1 MKHTA
6 CRRAAALALIFV
18 MLAGILPV
26 TASAAGNPRFDD
38 VKPADWFYS
47 SVETVCAKGL
57 MTGTS
62 ARTFRPA
69 LPVTRGM
76 LVTILYRLENYPKTA
91 SGSPFADVAVGSY
104 YEKAIR
110 WAAANKIVTG
120 YDAAHFGPDDALT
133 REQLAAILYRYA
145 EAMGYD
151 VSSGLSH
158 TLYADAAEVSGY
170 AQTAVDWAIAE
181 GFLKGKDGWKLC
193 PKAAATRAELAVIL
207 TRFCAYAEP
216 QTAARLRTLLTAA
229 ASRPDRNPDANEDPE
244 PETGLSIRFDRAET
258 VTTQPSVTLTG
269 SYVSDADVA
278 SITYMLTGE
287 YSDFLDETGDVTYA
301 DGRWEIA
308 DLRIVPDSSAVTLLI
323 TDADGNT
330 AAATGSVYYDLGE
343 LVDAELVKVAQDEET
358 GLIFASNILLVY
370 FADDASDADKDAVVQ
385 SVGGTVVGRNNFTNM
400 LQLMVEP
407 VTLED
412 ASRIS
417 DQVEEDF
424 PKTVVMAMFDL
435 GFTGSSLSY
444 NDPWEVK
451 QNGSQNGQ
459 PVKVTRG
466 PEGWDE
472 SAPKGTN
479 WGLEAIEAL
488 SAWELYGA
496 EFKPIRVGVVDT
508 VFDTTHEDL
517 NGKIVFPNPN
527 AEKRNNRNL
536 KSFPDDSH
544 GTHVAGIIAA
554 AANNGKGITGIAHNA
569 QIIAYPYAE
578 IVRGGNVA
586 GALEVEFSSELENG
600 LILTVLA
607 GAKVVNFSV
616 SLTGTAKYW
625 KLATPSYKNLV
636 RDSARMSCHAM
647 SLLLEKYLPEG
658 RDFLVVQ
665 AAGNGTAD
673 GFACDAVNSGAFAS
687 ISQKNKM
694 LTGNITLD
702 QVLDRII
709 VVGNARIDAPESGVY
724 EGSRY
729 IQHASSNAGDRVDL
743 CAPGTR
749 IASCFRTDAGESYG
763 FMTGTSQAAP
773 HVTGVAALVWSAN
786 DALTGPQ
793 VKKILC
799 SSYREWAKDNK
810 EAVPFNSLFTGG
822 TFPMVNARLSVKK
835 ALEMKYGTTKNYRAT
850 IVEGPTAKGMTA
862 TSVSAYPSD
871 YRDGYVEISL
881 TWGSNPGV
889 HQTMIAL
896 TREGSSFTKSEIDDA
911 IATYPKL
918 WKEELGE
925 RPETMPLEQ
934 VAINAFSWSFAW
946 AGDKNLPAYVLL
958 LNMDREYNVLGYT
971 IVKVEQV

>member
-6 CRRAAALALIFV
+6 CRRAIALALVLV

-38 VKPADWFYS
+38 VRPADWFYS
-47 SVETVCAKGL
+47 SVETVCGKGL

-62 ARTFRPA
+62 ARTFRPE

-91 SGSPFADVAVGSY
+91 SGSPFADVAAGSY

-193 PKAAATRAELAVIL
+193 PKSAATRAELAVIL

-216 QTAARLRTLLTAA
+216 QAAVRLRTLLTAA
-229 ASRPDRNPDANEDPE
+229 ALRPDRRPDDAEE

-287 YSDFLDETGDVTYA
+287 YSDFLDKTGDVTYA

-308 DLRIVPDSSAVTLLI
+308 DLRIVPDSSAVTLMI
-323 TDADGNT
+323 TDVDGNT

-343 LVDAELVKVAQDEET
+343 LVDAELVEIAQDEET

-370 FADDASDADKDAVVQ
+370 FADEASDADKAAVAQ
-385 SVGGTVVGRNNFTNM
+385 SVSGTVVGQDNFMNM
-400 LQLMVEP
+400 QQLMVEP
-407 VTLED
+407 VTLEE

-424 PKTVVMAMFDL
+424 PETVELAMFDL
-435 GFTGSSLSY
+435 VLSADDDPF
-444 NDPWEVK
+444 NDPWLDE
-451 QNGSQNGQ
+451 NGYG
-459 PVKVTRG
+459 T
-466 PEGWDE
+466 EGWDD
-472 SAPKGTN
+472 SNPAGTN
-479 WGLEAIEAL
+479 WGFEAIEATG
-488 SAWELYGA
+488 AWELYGS
-496 EFKPIRVGVVDT
+496 EFKPIKVGVIEGG
-508 VFDTTHEDL
+508 FNPNHEDL
-517 NGKIVFPNPN
+517 KGKIKFTSKKD
-527 AEKRNNRNL
+527 EKKNSKTL
-536 KSFPDDSH
+536 GKIETDYDSFEAIAH
-544 GTHVAGIIAA
+544 GDHVSGIISATP
-554 AANNGKGITGIAHNA
+554 NNKKGITGVAPNTT
-569 QIIAYPYAE
+569 
-578 IVRGGNVA
+578 IVGGFSGMVSTIVNSVCA
-586 GALEVEFSSELENG
+586 TVE
-600 LILTVLA
+600 A
-607 GAKVVNFSV
+607 GAKVVNLSLGLPAITQKELKKGIGLQRKLSEKQSARIACMSMSRLLAKGYDFVVVQSSGNGV
-616 SLTGTAKYW
+616 AITENGKKPYLTG
-625 KLATPSYKNLV
+625 
-636 RDSARMSCHAM
+636 
-647 SLLLEKYLPEG
+647 
-658 RDFLVVQ
+658 
-665 AAGNGTAD
+665 
-673 GFACDAVNSGAFAS
+673 CDAARNGLFAT
-687 ISQKNKM
+687 IDRGYQGDLYKVRG
-694 LTGNITLD
+694 TTPVTLD
-702 QVLDRII
+702 EVLDRIMI
-709 VVGNARIDAPESGVY
+709 VSSA
-724 EGSRY
+724 Y
-729 IQHASSNAGDRVDL
+729 IQDGEYIRARFANAGAQV
-743 CAPGTR
+743 CISAPGGE
-749 IASCFRTDAGESYG
+749 ILSCGSEKNEYRTMS
-763 FMTGTSQAAP
+763 GTSQAAP
-773 HVTGVAALVWSAN
+773 YVAAVASLTWSAN
-786 DALTGPQ
+786 SNLTGAQ
-793 VKKILC
+793 VKSILC
-799 SSYREWAKDNK
+799 SNYNRWVKDNPNTHEK
-810 EAVPFNSLFTGG
+810 HTSGEYPL
-822 TFPMVNARLSVKK
+822 VNARLSVKK

-850 IVEGPTAKGMTA
+850 IVEAPTAKGMTA

-871 YRDGYVEISL
+871 YHDGYVEISL

-889 HQTMIAL
+889 YQTLIAL

>member
-6 CRRAAALALIFV
+6 CRKAIALALILV

-38 VKPADWFYS
+38 VRPADWFYS

-91 SGSPFADVAVGSY
+91 SGSPFADVAAGSY

-110 WAAANKIVTG
+110 WAASNKIVTG

-193 PKAAATRAELAVIL
+193 PKSAATRAELAVIL

-216 QTAARLRTLLTAA
+216 QAAVRLRTLLTAA
-229 ASRPDRNPDANEDPE
+229 ALRPDRNPDANEDPE

-301 DGRWEIA
+301 DGRWEIT
-308 DLRIVPDSSAVTLLI
+308 DLRIVPDSSTVTLLI

-330 AAATGSVYYDLGE
+330 AATTGSVYYDLGE

-370 FADDASDADKDAVVQ
+370 FTDEASDADKAAVAR
-385 SVGGTVVGRNNFTNM
+385 SVGGTVVGQDNFMNM
-400 LQLMVEP
+400 QQLMVEP

-417 DQVEEDF
+417 DQLEEDF
-424 PKTVVMAMFDL
+424 PETVELAMFDL
-435 GFTGSSLSY
+435 VLSEDSMDFD
-444 NDPWEVK
+444 DPWEAYTPWVNSDEDGATAVWT
-451 QNGSQNGQ
+451 QISPDGWNDEAPSGS
-459 PVKVTRG
+459 
-466 PEGWDE
+466 
-472 SAPKGTN
+472 N
-479 WGLEAIEAL
+479 WNYEAIEA
-488 SAWELYGA
+488 SGAWELYGS
-496 EFKPIRVGVVDT
+496 EFKPIGVGIIDT
-508 VFDTTHEDL
+508 GIYVNHEDL
-517 NGKIVFPNPN
+517 KGKIIFPTEE
-527 AEKRNNRNL
+527 AEKENDNNAI
-536 KSFPDDSH
+536 H
-544 GTHVAGIIAA
+544 GTHIAGTIAA
-554 AANNGKGITGIAHNA
+554 IANNKKGITGIAHQA
-569 QIIAYPYAE
+569 TILASPFSGSHTDALRRLEELVQ
-578 IVRGGNVA
+578 A
-586 GALEVEFSSELENG
+586 GARVINLSFGFS
-600 LILTVLA
+600 
-607 GAKVVNFSV
+607 
-616 SLTGTAKYW
+616 GTLKI
-625 KLATPSYKNLV
+625 N
-636 RDSARMSCHAM
+636 
-647 SLLLEKYLPEG
+647 
-658 RDFLVVQ
+658 
-665 AAGNGTAD
+665 
-673 GFACDAVNSGAFAS
+673 
-687 ISQKNKM
+687 M
-694 LTGNITLD
+694 LTGNSLYILANNKLKSVAASARAACYTMSKLLAD
-702 QVLDRII
+702 GYDFVVVQSSGNGTKDGYACDTIYNGMFATICETFHKLYGSVSLEQVMDRIMI
-709 VVGNARIDAPESGVY
+709 V
-724 EGSRY
+724 GSVRLNRDGSY
-729 IQHASSNAGDRVDL
+729 TQVNTSNAGGTVCI
-743 CAPGTR
+743 CAPGSQ
-749 IASCFRTDAGESYG
+749 ILSCEKRLSKYKYVARG
-763 FMTGTSQAAP
+763 GTSMAAP
-773 HVTGVAALVWSAN
+773 HVAAVAALTWSAN
-786 DALTGPQ
+786 EYLTGAQ
-793 VKKILC
+793 VKQILC
-799 SSYREWAKDNK
+799 SNYNRIAQDNTSEYSK
-810 EAVPFNSLFTGG
+810 YTKG
-822 TFPMVNARLSVKK
+822 TFPLVNARLSVKK

-871 YRDGYVEISL
+871 YHDGYVEISL

-889 HQTMIAL
+889 YQTLIAL

>member
-6 CRRAAALALIFV
+6 CRRAIALALILV

-47 SVETVCAKGL
+47 SVETVCGKGL

-91 SGSPFADVAVGSY
+91 SGSPFADVAAGSY

-145 EAMGYD
+145 DAMGYD

-193 PKAAATRAELAVIL
+193 PKAVATRAELAVIL

-216 QTAARLRTLLTAA
+216 QAAARLKTLLTAA
-229 ASRPDRNPDANEDPE
+229 ALRPDRRPDDAEE

-287 YSDFLDETGDVTYA
+287 YSDFLDKTGDVTYA

-308 DLRIVPDSSAVTLLI
+308 DLRIVPDSSSITLLI

-343 LVDAELVKVAQDEET
+343 LVDPELVEVAQDEET

-370 FADDASDADKDAVVQ
+370 FADEASDADKADVAR
-385 SVGGTVVGRNNFTNM
+385 SVGGTVVGQDNFMNM
-400 LQLMVEP
+400 QQLMVEP
-407 VTLED
+407 VTLEE
-412 ASRIS
+412 AI
-417 DQVEEDF
+417 QIAEEVEAGF
-424 PKTVVMAMFDL
+424 PETVVMAMFDVA
-435 GFTGSSLSY
+435 FSDDSMVFD
-444 NDPWEVK
+444 DPWSAYTNWNYAEGDEYDIRTGWIYPK
-451 QNGSQNGQ
+451 
-459 PVKVTRG
+459 
-466 PEGWDE
+466 GWDDNNPGG
-472 SAPKGTN
+472 SN
-479 WGLEAIEAL
+479 WNFEAIEAS
-488 SAWELYGA
+488 SAWELYGS
-496 EFKPIRVGVVDT
+496 EFKLVGVGVVDGG
-508 VFDTTHEDL
+508 FNRRHEDL
-517 NGKIVFPNPN
+517 QGRIIFTDNDAV
-527 AEKRNNRNL
+527 KRN
-536 KSFPDDSH
+536 DDFLSLDTLDANH
-544 GTHVAGIIAA
+544 GTHIAGIIAA
-554 AANNGKGITGIAHNA
+554 IAHNGKGISGIANNA
-569 QIIAYPYAE
+569 KIIASPGKMTNLTFASAME
-578 IVRGGNVA
+578 RGLTETVTA
-586 GALEVEFSSELENG
+586 GAR
-600 LILTVLA
+600 
-607 GAKVVNFSV
+607 VVNFSCG
-616 SLTGTAKYW
+616 LTGTMNIKSLVQNRVTDIWTEPNLLMAIYSAKMACFTMS
-625 KLATPSYKNLV
+625 KLLASGY
-636 RDSARMSCHAM
+636 
-647 SLLLEKYLPEG
+647 
-658 RDFLVVQ
+658 DFVVVQ
-665 AAGNGTAD
+665 SSGNGTNENY
-673 GFACDAVNSGAFAS
+673 ACDAIYNGGFATICQS
-687 ISQKNKM
+687 FHELYESVS
-694 LTGNITLD
+694 LE
-702 QVLDRII
+702 QVQDRIM
-709 VVGNARIDAPESGVY
+709 VVGSVRLNRD
-724 EGSRY
+724 GSY
-729 IQHASSNAGDRVDL
+729 TQVNSSNAGGVVCI
-743 CAPGTR
+743 CAPGQQ
-749 IASCFRTDAGESYG
+749 ILSCTY
-763 FMTGTSQAAP
+763 GTSGYGMSGGTSMAAP
-773 HVTGVAALVWSAN
+773 HVAAVAALTWSAN
-786 DALTGPQ
+786 EYLTGAQ
-793 VKKILC
+793 VKQILC
-799 SSYREWAKDNK
+799 SNYNRIAQDNTSEYSK
-810 EAVPFNSLFTGG
+810 YTKG
-822 TFPMVNARLSVKK
+822 TFPLVNARLSVKK

-871 YRDGYVEISL
+871 HRDGYVEISL

-889 HQTMIAL
+889 YQTLIAL

>member
-91 SGSPFADVAVGSY
+91 SGSPFADVAAGSY

-216 QTAARLRTLLTAA
+216 QAAARLRTLLTAA

-244 PETGLSIRFDRAET
+244 PETGLSIRFDQAET

-287 YSDFLDETGDVTYA
+287 YSDFLDKTGDVTYA
-301 DGRWEIA
+301 DGRWEIT
-308 DLRIVPDSSAVTLLI
+308 DLRIVPDSSTVTLLI

-330 AAATGSVYYDLGE
+330 AATTGSVYYDLGE
-343 LVDAELVKVAQDEET
+343 LVAPELVEVAQDEET

-370 FADDASDADKDAVVQ
+370 FADEASDADKADVVQ

-536 KSFPDDSH
+536 KSFHDDSH

-709 VVGNARIDAPESGVY
+709 VVGNAKIDTATDGVY
-724 EGSRY
+724 EGSMY
-729 IQHASSNAGDRVDL
+729 IQNVTSNAGDRVDL
-743 CAPGTR
+743 CAPGTQ
-749 IASCFRTDAGESYG
+749 IASCSLMGVNENYELG
-763 FMTGTSQAAP
+763 TGTSQAAP

-786 DALTGPQ
+786 DALTAPQ
-793 VKKILC
+793 VKQILC
-799 SSYREWAKDNK
+799 SSYREWVKDNK

-822 TFPMVNARLSVKK
+822 TFPMVNARLAVKK
-835 ALEMKYGTTKNYRAT
+835 ALEMKPSRIGELRAT
-850 IVEGPTAKGMTA
+850 IVEGPTAEGMTVR
-862 TSVSAYPSD
+862 SVSAWPSD
-871 YRDGYVEISL
+871 EYENYIR
-881 TWGSNPGV
+881 
-889 HQTMIAL
+889 IAL
-896 TREGSSFTKSEIDDA
+896 TWDRNPHVQKTFIAAMQANRSFTKSEIDDA
-911 IATYPKL
+911 IAFYPDL
-918 WKEELGE
+918 WREEVGE
-925 RPETMPLEQ
+925 QPEDMPLELHISQ
-934 VAINAFSWSFAW
+934 HFPWTDAKGYPV
-946 AGDKNLPAYVLL
+946 YVLL

>member
-6 CRRAAALALIFV
+6 CRRAIALALILV

-26 TASAAGNPRFDD
+26 TASAAANPRFDD
-38 VKPADWFYS
+38 VRPADWFYS

-91 SGSPFADVAVGSY
+91 SGSPFADVAAGSY

-120 YDAAHFGPDDALT
+120 YDAVHFGPDDALT

-170 AQTAVDWAIAE
+170 AQPAVDWAIAE

-193 PKAAATRAELAVIL
+193 PKSAATRAELAVIL

-216 QTAARLRTLLTAA
+216 QAAARLRTLLTAA
-229 ASRPDRNPDANEDPE
+229 ALRPDRNPDANEDPE

-278 SITYMLTGE
+278 SITYMLTGA
-287 YSDFLDETGDVTYA
+287 YSDFLDKTGDVTYA

-308 DLRIVPDSSAVTLLI
+308 DLRIVPDSSSITLLI

-343 LVDAELVKVAQDEET
+343 LVDAELVEVAQDEET

-370 FADDASDADKDAVVQ
+370 FADDASDADKADVAR
-385 SVGGTVVGRNNFTNM
+385 SVGGTVVGQDNFMNM
-400 LQLMVEP
+400 QQLMVEP
-407 VTLED
+407 VTLEE

-424 PKTVVMAMFDL
+424 PETAELAMFDMA
-435 GFTGSSLSY
+435 FTDSSLSY

-459 PVKVTRG
+459 PVQVTRG

-488 SAWELYGA
+488 SAWELYGT
-496 EFKPIRVGVVDT
+496 EFKPIRVGVVDGM
-508 VFDTTHEDL
+508 FDTTHEDL
-517 NGKIVFPNPN
+517 QGKIIFPSEE
-527 AEKRNNRNL
+527 AENLNKRNL
-536 KSFPDDSH
+536 KEFANSH

-554 AANNGKGITGIAHNA
+554 NADNGKGITGVAHNA
-569 QIIAYPYAE
+569 TLIAYPYSVNWNNNSYDE
-578 IVRGGNVA
+578 FLKRGSF
-586 GALEVEFSSELENG
+586 EFSTSLQRG
-600 LILTVLA
+600 LIQTVMA

-616 SLTGTAKYW
+616 SLTHRVKYW
-625 KLATPSYKNLV
+625 RLSTSSYKEV
-636 RDSARMSCHAM
+636 IKDSARMSSYAM
-647 SLLLEKYLPEG
+647 ALLLEKYLPEG

-673 GFACDAVNSGAFAS
+673 GFACDATNSGAFAS
-687 ISQKNKM
+687 INEKDNM
-694 LTGNITLD
+694 LTSGITLN

-709 VVGNARIDAPESGVY
+709 VVGNAKIDTATDGVY
-724 EGSRY
+724 EGSMY
-729 IQHASSNAGDRVDL
+729 IQNVTSNAGGRVDL
-743 CAPGTR
+743 CAPGTQ
-749 IASCFRTDAGESYG
+749 IASCSLMGVNENYELG
-763 FMTGTSQAAP
+763 TGTSQAAP

-786 DALTGPQ
+786 DALTAPQ

-799 SSYREWAKDNK
+799 SSYREWVKDNIDT
-810 EAVPFNSLFTGG
+810 APINSTFTGG
-822 TFPMVNARLSVKK
+822 TFPMVNARLAVKK
-835 ALEMKYGTTKNYRAT
+835 ALEMKPSRIGNLRAT
-850 IVEGPTAKGMTA
+850 IVEGPTAEGMTVR
-862 TSVSAYPSD
+862 SVSAQPSD
-871 YRDGYVEISL
+871 EYENYIR
-881 TWGSNPGV
+881 
-889 HQTMIAL
+889 IAL
-896 TREGSSFTKSEIDDA
+896 TWDSNPHVQKTFIAAMQANRSFTKSEIDDA
-911 IATYPKL
+911 IAFYPDL
-918 WKEELGE
+918 WREEVGE
-925 RPETMPLEQ
+925 QPEDMPLELHISQ
-934 VAINAFSWSFAW
+934 HFPWTDAKGYPV
-946 AGDKNLPAYVLL
+946 YVLL
-958 LNMDREYNVLGYT
+958 LNMDREYNILGYT

>member
-91 SGSPFADVAVGSY
+91 SGSPFADVAAGSY

-170 AQTAVDWAIAE
+170 AQPAVDWAIAE

-193 PKAAATRAELAVIL
+193 PKSAATRAELAVIL
-207 TRFCAYAEP
+207 TRFCAYAES
-216 QTAARLRTLLTAA
+216 QAAARLRTLLTAA

-278 SITYMLTGE
+278 SITYMLTGA
-287 YSDFLDETGDVTYA
+287 YSDFLDKTGDVTYA

-308 DLRIVPDSSAVTLLI
+308 DLRTVPDSSSITLLI

-343 LVDAELVKVAQDEET
+343 LVDAELVEVAQDEET

-370 FADDASDADKDAVVQ
+370 FADDASDADKAAVAR
-385 SVGGTVVGRNNFTNM
+385 SVGGTVVGQDNFMNM
-400 LQLMVEP
+400 QQLMVEP
-407 VTLED
+407 VTLDE

-424 PKTVVMAMFDL
+424 PETVVMAMFDL
-435 GFTGSSLSY
+435 MLSADGDPF
-444 NDPWEVK
+444 NDPWIDE
-451 QNGSQNGQ
+451 NGYG
-459 PVKVTRG
+459 PDGWDDEK
-466 PEGWDE
+466 PEG
-472 SAPKGTN
+472 SN
-479 WGLEAIEAL
+479 WNFEAIEAS
-488 SAWELYGA
+488 SAWELYGS
-496 EFKPIRVGVVDT
+496 EFKPVGVGIIDNGFNVK
-508 VFDTTHEDL
+508 HQEL
-517 NGKIVFPNPN
+517 QGKIIFPTAN
-527 AEKRNNRNL
+527 AEKRNRA
-536 KSFPDDSH
+536 DDH
-544 GTHVAGIIAA
+544 GTHIAGTIAA
-554 AANNGKGITGIAHNA
+554 IANNKKGITGIAHQA
-569 QIIAYPYAE
+569 TIIASPTSSSSS
-578 IVRGGNVA
+578 NVTRSLEELVQA
-586 GALEVEFSSELENG
+586 GAR
-600 LILTVLA
+600 
-607 GAKVVNFSV
+607 VVNLSQGLSGTMAIGMLVGDSFDTLTKIKLLTTVKSAKAACYTMSKLLADGYDFVVVQSSGNGTSEGYACDAIFNGMFATICETFHKLYGSV
-616 SLTGTAKYW
+616 SL
-625 KLATPSYKNLV
+625 
-636 RDSARMSCHAM
+636 
-647 SLLLEKYLPEG
+647 E
-658 RDFLVVQ
+658 
-665 AAGNGTAD
+665 
-673 GFACDAVNSGAFAS
+673 
-687 ISQKNKM
+687 
-694 LTGNITLD
+694 
-702 QVLDRII
+702 QVMDRIM
-709 VVGNARIDAPESGVY
+709 VVGSVKLNPDWSYTQAID
-724 EGSRY
+724 
-729 IQHASSNAGDRVDL
+729 SNAGGAVCI
-743 CAPGTR
+743 CAPGWGVL
-749 IASCFRTDAGESYG
+749 SCTS
-763 FMTGTSQAAP
+763 GTSGYKTDLGTSMAAP
-773 HVTGVAALVWSAN
+773 HVAAVAALTWSAN
-786 DALTGPQ
+786 EYLTGAQ
-793 VKKILC
+793 VKQILC
-799 SSYREWAKDNK
+799 SNYNRIAKDNTGERSK
-810 EAVPFNSLFTGG
+810 YTGG
-822 TFPMVNARLSVKK
+822 TFPIVNARLSVKK

-871 YRDGYVEISL
+871 HRDGYVEISL

-889 HQTMIAL
+889 YQTLIAL

>member
-6 CRRAAALALIFV
+6 CRRVIALALIFV
-18 MLAGILPV
+18 MLAAILPV

-38 VKPADWFYS
+38 VSPADWFYS

-91 SGSPFADVAVGSY
+91 SGSPFADVAAGSY

-207 TRFCAYAEP
+207 TRYCAYAEP
-216 QTAARLRTLLTAA
+216 QAAARLKTLLTAA
-229 ASRPDRNPDANEDPE
+229 ASRPDRDPDANEE

-301 DGRWEIA
+301 DGRWEIT
-308 DLRIVPDSSAVTLLI
+308 DLRIVPDSSTVTLMI

-370 FADDASDADKDAVVQ
+370 FADEASDADKAAVAQ
-385 SVGGTVVGRNNFTNM
+385 SVGGTVVGQDNFMNM
-400 LQLMVEP
+400 QQLMVAP
-407 VTLED
+407 VTLEE
-412 ASRIS
+412 AI
-417 DQVEEDF
+417 QVADNVKTGF
-424 PKTVVMAMFDL
+424 PETVVMAMFDVA
-435 GFTGSSLSY
+435 FTDSSLSY

-451 QNGSQNGQ
+451 ENGAQNGES
-459 PVKVTRG
+459 VKVTRG

-496 EFKPIRVGVVDT
+496 EFKPILVGVVDNM
-508 VFDTTHEDL
+508 FDTTHEDL
-517 NGKIVFPNPN
+517 EGKISFPDAD
-527 AEKRNNRNL
+527 AEKRNSRNL
-536 KSFPDDSH
+536 KEIPDAH
-544 GTHVAGIIAA
+544 GTHVSGIIAA
-554 AANNGKGITGIAHNA
+554 TANNGKGITGVAHNA
-569 QIIAYPYAE
+569 KIIAYPYSEVVVNNDFDEA
-578 IVRGGNVA
+578 VD
-586 GALEVEFSSELENG
+586 VEFTSELEKG
-600 LILTVLA
+600 LIQTVLA
-607 GAKVVNFSV
+607 GAKVINFSV
-616 SLTGTAKYW
+616 SLTGTVTYRRQ
-625 KLATPSYKNLV
+625 TMSPSYNRVLKE
-636 RDSARMSCHAM
+636 SARMSSYAV
-647 SLLLEKYLPEG
+647 SLLLDKYLPEG

-665 AAGNGTAD
+665 AAGNGTRD
-673 GFACDAVNSGAFAS
+673 GTACDATKAGIFAS
-687 ISQKNKM
+687 IDEDNNM
-694 LTGNITLD
+694 LVSGITLN

-709 VVGNARIDAPESGVY
+709 VVGNAQIDTAVDGVY
-724 EGSRY
+724 EESMY
-729 IQHASSNAGDRVDL
+729 IQNPTSNAGDRVDL

-749 IASCFRTDAGESYG
+749 IASCSLMGVNDNYELES
-763 FMTGTSQAAP
+763 GTSQAAP

-786 DALTGPQ
+786 DALTAPQ
-793 VKKILC
+793 VKQILC
-799 SSYREWAKDNK
+799 SSYRDWVKDNF
-810 EAVPFNSLFTGG
+810 EMLPYNSLFTGG
-822 TFPMVNARLSVKK
+822 TFPMVNARLAVKK
-835 ALEMKYGTTKNYRAT
+835 ALEMKPSKTSNLRAT

-862 TSVSAYPSD
+862 ASVSAQPSD
-871 YRDGYVEISL
+871 MFENYIRLNLEWD
-881 TWGSNPGV
+881 SNPCV
-889 HQTMIAL
+889 QKTFIAAMQAS
-896 TREGSSFTKSEIDDA
+896 RSFTKSEIEDA
-911 IATYPKL
+911 IEFYPDL
-918 WKEELGE
+918 WREEVGE
-925 RPETMPLEQ
+925 QPEDMPLEQ
-934 VAINAFSWSFAW
+934 RTSQHFPWTD
-946 AGDKNLPAYVLL
+946 DKGYPIYVLL

>member
-6 CRRAAALALIFV
+6 CRRAIALALILV

-38 VKPADWFYS
+38 VRPADWFYS
-47 SVETVCAKGL
+47 SVETVCGKGL
-57 MTGTS
+57 MTGTTT
-62 ARTFRPA
+62 RTFRPE

-91 SGSPFADVAVGSY
+91 SGSPFADVAAGSY

-193 PKAAATRAELAVIL
+193 PKSAATRAELAVIL

-216 QTAARLRTLLTAA
+216 QAAARLKTLLAAA
-229 ASRPDRNPDANEDPE
+229 ASRPDRRPDANEE

-278 SITYMLTGE
+278 SITYMLTGA
-287 YSDFLDETGDVTYA
+287 YSDFLDKTGDVTYA

-323 TDADGNT
+323 TDVDGNT

-343 LVDAELVKVAQDEET
+343 LVDPELVEVAQDEET

-370 FADDASDADKDAVVQ
+370 FSDEASDADKAAVAQ
-385 SVGGTVVGRNNFTNM
+385 SVSGTVVGQNNFTNM
-400 LQLMVEP
+400 QQLMVEP
-407 VTLED
+407 VTLEE

-424 PKTVVMAMFDL
+424 PETVVMAMFDMA
-435 GFTGSSLSY
+435 FTDSSLSF

-459 PVKVTRG
+459 PVTVTRG
-466 PEGWDE
+466 PEGWNE
-472 SAPKGTN
+472 NTPKGTN

-496 EFKPIRVGVVDT
+496 EFKPIRVGVVDI

-536 KSFPDDSH
+536 KGFDNSPETHVSH

-616 SLTGTAKYW
+616 SLTRTVKYW
-625 KLATPSYKNLV
+625 KLATSSYKNLV

-665 AAGNGTAD
+665 AAGNGTTD

-694 LTGNITLD
+694 LTGNITLN

-709 VVGNARIDAPESGVY
+709 VVGNAKIDTATDGVY
-724 EGSRY
+724 EGSMY
-729 IQHASSNAGDRVDL
+729 IQNETSNAGGRVDL
-743 CAPGTR
+743 CAPGTQ
-749 IASCFRTDAGESYG
+749 IASCMRMGINENYD
-763 FMTGTSQAAP
+763 FMSGTSQAAP

-786 DALTGPQ
+786 DALTAPQ
-793 VKKILC
+793 VKQILC
-799 SSYREWAKDNK
+799 SSYREWVKDNTDV
-810 EAVPFNSLFTGG
+810 APINSTFTVG

-835 ALEMKYGTTKNYRAT
+835 ALEMKQSTVGSFRAT
-850 IVEGPTAKGMTA
+850 IVEGPTAEGMTVA
-862 TSVSAYPSD
+862 SVSAQPSD
-871 YRDGYVEISL
+871 MFENYIR
-881 TWGSNPGV
+881 
-889 HQTMIAL
+889 IAL
-896 TREGSSFTKSEIDDA
+896 TWDSNPHVQKTFMAATQASRSFTTSEIDDA
-911 IATYPKL
+911 IAFYPDL
-918 WKEELGE
+918 WREEVGE
-925 RPETMPLEQ
+925 QPEDMPLELHISQ
-934 VAINAFSWSFAW
+934 HFPWTDAKGYPV
-946 AGDKNLPAYVLL
+946 YVLL

>member
-1 MKHTA
+1 M
-6 CRRAAALALIFV
+6 
-18 MLAGILPV
+18 
-26 TASAAGNPRFDD
+26 
-38 VKPADWFYS
+38 
-47 SVETVCAKGL
+47 ETVCAKGL

-91 SGSPFADVAVGSY
+91 SGSPFADVAAGSY

-170 AQTAVDWAIAE
+170 AQPAVDWAIAE

-193 PKAAATRAELAVIL
+193 PKSAATRAELAVIL
-207 TRFCAYAEP
+207 TRFCAYAES
-216 QTAARLRTLLTAA
+216 QAAARLRTLLTAA

-278 SITYMLTGE
+278 SITYMLTGA
-287 YSDFLDETGDVTYA
+287 YSDFLDKTGDVTYA

-308 DLRIVPDSSAVTLLI
+308 DLRTVPDSSSITLLI

-343 LVDAELVKVAQDEET
+343 LVDAELVEVAQDEET

-370 FADDASDADKDAVVQ
+370 FADDASDADKAAVAR
-385 SVGGTVVGRNNFTNM
+385 SVGGTVVGQDNFMNM
-400 LQLMVEP
+400 QQLMVEP
-407 VTLED
+407 VTLDE

-424 PKTVVMAMFDL
+424 PETVVMAMFDL
-435 GFTGSSLSY
+435 MLSADGDPF
-444 NDPWEVK
+444 NDPWIDE
-451 QNGSQNGQ
+451 NGYG
-459 PVKVTRG
+459 PDGWDDEK
-466 PEGWDE
+466 PEG
-472 SAPKGTN
+472 SN
-479 WGLEAIEAL
+479 WNFEAIEAS
-488 SAWELYGA
+488 SAWELYGS
-496 EFKPIRVGVVDT
+496 EFKPVGVGIIDNGFNVK
-508 VFDTTHEDL
+508 HQEL
-517 NGKIVFPNPN
+517 QGKIIFPTAN
-527 AEKRNNRNL
+527 AEKRNRA
-536 KSFPDDSH
+536 DDH
-544 GTHVAGIIAA
+544 GTHIAGTIAA
-554 AANNGKGITGIAHNA
+554 IANNKKGITGIAHQA
-569 QIIAYPYAE
+569 TIIASPTSSSSS
-578 IVRGGNVA
+578 NVTRSLEELVQA
-586 GALEVEFSSELENG
+586 GAR
-600 LILTVLA
+600 
-607 GAKVVNFSV
+607 VVNLSQGLSGTMAIGMLVGDSFDTLTKIKLLTTVKSAKAACYTMSKLLADGYDFVVVQSSGNGTSEGYACDAIFNGMFATICETFHKLYGSV
-616 SLTGTAKYW
+616 SL
-625 KLATPSYKNLV
+625 
-636 RDSARMSCHAM
+636 
-647 SLLLEKYLPEG
+647 E
-658 RDFLVVQ
+658 
-665 AAGNGTAD
+665 
-673 GFACDAVNSGAFAS
+673 
-687 ISQKNKM
+687 
-694 LTGNITLD
+694 
-702 QVLDRII
+702 QVMDRIM
-709 VVGNARIDAPESGVY
+709 VVGSVKLNPDWSYTQAID
-724 EGSRY
+724 
-729 IQHASSNAGDRVDL
+729 SNAGGAVCI
-743 CAPGTR
+743 CAPGWGVL
-749 IASCFRTDAGESYG
+749 SCTS
-763 FMTGTSQAAP
+763 GTSGYKTDLGTSMAAP
-773 HVTGVAALVWSAN
+773 HVAAVAALTWSAN
-786 DALTGPQ
+786 EYLTGAQ
-793 VKKILC
+793 VKQILC
-799 SSYREWAKDNK
+799 SNYNRIAKDNTGERSK
-810 EAVPFNSLFTGG
+810 YTGG
-822 TFPMVNARLSVKK
+822 TFPIVNARLSVKK

-871 YRDGYVEISL
+871 HRDGYVEISL

-889 HQTMIAL
+889 YQTLIAL

>member
-6 CRRAAALALIFV
+6 CRKAIALALILV

-91 SGSPFADVAVGSY
+91 SGSPFADVAAGSY

-170 AQTAVDWAIAE
+170 AQPAVDWAIAE

-216 QTAARLRTLLTAA
+216 QAAARLKTLLTAA
-229 ASRPDRNPDANEDPE
+229 ASRPDRNPDANEGPE

-269 SYVSDADVA
+269 SYVSNADVA

-287 YSDFLDETGDVTYA
+287 YSDFLDKTGDVTYA

-308 DLRIVPDSSAVTLLI
+308 DLRIVPDSSTVTLLI

-330 AAATGSVYYDLGE
+330 AATTGSVYYDLGE
-343 LVDAELVKVAQDEET
+343 LVAPELVEVAQDEET

-370 FADDASDADKDAVVQ
+370 FADEASDADKAAVAQ
-385 SVGGTVVGRNNFTNM
+385 SVGGTVVGQDNFMNM
-400 LQLMVEP
+400 QQLMVEP
-407 VTLED
+407 VTLEE
-412 ASRIS
+412 ASRIA

-424 PKTVVMAMFDL
+424 PETVELAMFDL
-435 GFTGSSLSY
+435 MLSADGDPF
-444 NDPWEVK
+444 NDPWLD
-451 QNGSQNGQ
+451 GSGY
-459 PVKVTRG
+459 G
-466 PEGWDE
+466 PAGWDDE
-472 SAPKGTN
+472 KPDGTN
-479 WGLEAIEAL
+479 WSFEAIEAS
-488 SAWELYGA
+488 SAWELYGS
-496 EFKPIRVGVVDT
+496 EFKPVGVGIIDNGFNVK
-508 VFDTTHEDL
+508 HEEL
-517 NGKIVFPNPN
+517 QGKIIFPTAS
-527 AEKRNNRNL
+527 AEKRNRA
-536 KSFPDDSH
+536 DDH
-544 GTHVAGIIAA
+544 GTHIAGTIAA
-554 AANNGKGITGIAHNA
+554 TANNKKGITGIAHQA
-569 QIIAYPYAE
+569 TIIASPVSSASSDVTRSLE
-578 IVRGGNVA
+578 ELVQA
-586 GALEVEFSSELENG
+586 GARVINLSQGLSGTMAIGMLVGDSFDTLTKIKLLTTVKSAKAACYTMSKLLADGYDFVVVQSSGNG
-600 LILTVLA
+600 TSEGYACDAIFNGMFATICETFHKLY
-607 GAKVVNFSV
+607 GSV
-616 SLTGTAKYW
+616 SL
-625 KLATPSYKNLV
+625 
-636 RDSARMSCHAM
+636 
-647 SLLLEKYLPEG
+647 E
-658 RDFLVVQ
+658 
-665 AAGNGTAD
+665 
-673 GFACDAVNSGAFAS
+673 
-687 ISQKNKM
+687 
-694 LTGNITLD
+694 
-702 QVLDRII
+702 QVMDRIM
-709 VVGNARIDAPESGVY
+709 VVGSVKRNPNWSYTQAID
-724 EGSRY
+724 
-729 IQHASSNAGDRVDL
+729 SNAGGAVCI
-743 CAPGTR
+743 CAPGWGVL
-749 IASCFRTDAGESYG
+749 SCTSGTNGYET
-763 FMTGTSQAAP
+763 MLGTSMAAP
-773 HVTGVAALVWSAN
+773 HVAAVAALTWSAN
-786 DALTGPQ
+786 EYLTGAQ
-793 VKKILC
+793 VKQILC
-799 SSYREWAKDNK
+799 SNYNRIAKDNTGERSK
-810 EAVPFNSLFTGG
+810 YTGG
-822 TFPMVNARLSVKK
+822 TFPIVNARLSVKK

-889 HQTMIAL
+889 YQTMIAL